1 MAEVKFKQ
9 VGYRYQGADEQ
20 GTQAVVDLSATI
32 PSGTTAAII
41 GHTGSGKS
49 TLMQMV
55 DALILPTSGSIQVG
69 DLTIDSQTAKKDLIN
84 VHRRVG
90 YVFQFPEKQLFA
102 PTVIEDVAFGPQN
115 LGKDAEE
122 AKQAANRALTALNFP
137 ADRLQHSPLEL
148 SGGQM
153 RRVALAGVLA
163 MEPDVLILDEPTAGL
178 DPAGQEELLTLVEKL
193 HQQGMTVLMIT
204 HQMDQVA
211 RLAQQVLV
219 LNQGSLVFDGRP
231 ADLFADPDLLQKNH
245 LQAPQ
250 SVRFAHRLKQA
261 GVEVGAP
268 LSLNQLADRLA
279 TQLGGA
285 DNDE

>member
-1 MAEVKFKQ
+1 MAEVKFNQ
-9 VGYRYQGADEQ
+9 VSYRYEGSDNI
-20 GTQAVVDLSATI
+20 GTTAVAKISATV

-55 DALILPTSGSIQVG
+55 DALLLPTQGEIQVG
-69 DLTIDSQTAKKDLIN
+69 DLTINAQTPKKELVN

-102 PTVIEDVAFGPQN
+102 STVLEDVAFGPIN
-115 LGKDAEE
+115 LGRSEEE
-122 AKQAANRALTALNFP
+122 ARQAAKEALAALNFP
-137 ADRLQHSPLEL
+137 PEQLDHSPLEL

-178 DPAGQEELLTLVEKL
+178 DPAGQEELLRLVEGL
-193 HQQGMTVLMIT
+193 HQRGITVLMIT

-219 LNQGSLVFDGRP
+219 LNGGKLAFDGRP
-231 ADLFADPDLLQKNH
+231 ADLFAQPDLLEQNH
-245 LQAPQ
+245 LAAPQ
-250 SVRFAHRLKQA
+250 SVAFANRLKQA
-261 GVEVGAP
+261 GINIGAP
-268 LSLNQLADRLA
+268 LSLSKLAA
-279 TQLGGA
+279 EIAAQVGGGH
-285 DNDE
+285 NDE

>member
-1 MAEVKFKQ
+1 M
-9 VGYRYQGADEQ
+9 
-20 GTQAVVDLSATI
+20 
-32 PSGTTAAII
+32 
-41 GHTGSGKS
+41 
-49 TLMQMV
+49 
-55 DALILPTSGSIQVG
+55 
-69 DLTIDSQTAKKDLIN
+69 
-84 VHRRVG
+84 
-90 YVFQFPEKQLFA
+90 
-102 PTVIEDVAFGPQN
+102 
-115 LGKDAEE
+115 
-122 AKQAANRALTALNFP
+122 
-137 ADRLQHSPLEL
+137 
-148 SGGQM
+148 
-153 RRVALAGVLA
+153 
-163 MEPDVLILDEPTAGL
+163 ILDEPTAGL

-193 HQQGMTVLMIT
+193 HQQGVTVLMIT